1 MSDMTERNCDKC
13 IHHTSGNCDSW
24 DCKMQTV
31 EDVKN
36 EAVNEYVKSV
46 VEELEE
52 RTDFLKDCTKYGNKN
67 EKQQS
72 ESYSTMM
79 MYEVAD
85 LVDDLIEIVKQGGE
99 SDDVCEWKSESDG
112 EFIRNPHT
120 RRTFSNEPSMKN
132 VYCNTCGKKI
142 KIVGD

>member
-1 MSDMTERNCDKC
+1 MGDMTERNCDKC
-13 IHHTSGNCDSW
+13 IHHTIGNCDSW

-31 EDVKN
+31 DDVKN
-36 EAVNEYVKSV
+36 EAVNEYVKAV

-67 EKQQS
+67 AKQQA

-85 LVDDLIEIVKQGGE
+85 LVDDLIEIVKQGGV
-99 SDDVCEWKSESDG
+99 SDDVCECRLFKGYKFLHKTSCG
-112 EFIRNPHT
+112 
-120 RRTFSNEPSMKN
+120 N
-132 VYCNTCGKKI
+132 VFDLQKGFKYCPYCGKKI
-142 KIVGD
+142 KVV